1 MPYDMA
7 LASLLDSMMFEKTIK
22 AVATNIGD
30 MNKAVG
36 GWDFTSSPKST
47 PSTTSVTET
56 RENSTAAGGM
66 TTVGVDPD
74 LWCR

>member
-36 GWDFTSSPKST
+36 GWDFTSSP
-47 PSTTSVTET
+47 
-56 RENSTAAGGM
+56 
-66 TTVGVDPD
+66 
-74 LWCR
+74 